1 MTQAVSLAWGR
12 NAVDAIEAAAC
23 IWIVSSGSRGA
34 GRFICVAMYLRL
46 HQIQGIAIKAA
57 CETRQIRAP
66 VQMHQRR
73 NLLGNELD
81 RQPVVFFSIY
91 RFKENIMQ
99 VSKIALAL
107 VAGAALVAASASF
120 AAVPASSDTAA
131 QTPTQTWT
139 PTQQNAN
146 TKITRAQ
153 VRQELV
159 DAEHNGQLDALR
171 SLYRGS

>member
-1 MTQAVSLAWGR
+1 
-12 NAVDAIEAAAC
+12 
-23 IWIVSSGSRGA
+23 
-34 GRFICVAMYLRL
+34 
-46 HQIQGIAIKAA
+46 
-57 CETRQIRAP
+57 
-66 VQMHQRR
+66 
-73 NLLGNELD
+73 
-81 RQPVVFFSIY
+81 
-91 RFKENIMQ
+91 MQ

-131 QTPTQTWT
+131 QTPAQTWT